1 MGPLPAQSLLAAQ
14 RLEGARAPAGGSW
27 AEKGKQK
34 PQDQVGLRGSW
45 ILVLID

>member
-34 PQDQVGLRGSW
+34 PQVGLRGSW